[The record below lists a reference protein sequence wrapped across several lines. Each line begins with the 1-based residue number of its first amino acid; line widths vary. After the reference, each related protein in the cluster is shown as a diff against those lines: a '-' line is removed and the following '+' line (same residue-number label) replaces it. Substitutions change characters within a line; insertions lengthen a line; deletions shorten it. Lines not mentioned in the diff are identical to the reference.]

1 MHLKKITL
9 SGFRAFAETTTV
21 DLDADCIILVGTN
34 GQGKTSLLD
43 GLVLGADWA
52 RWGESAKISR
62 SCRSILKPAVR
73 RSESNS
79 F

>member
-1 MHLKKITL
+1 MRLKEITL

-43 GLVLGADWA
+43 GLFWALTGQLGRIGKDK
-52 RWGESAKISR
+52 SLVS
-62 SCRSILKPAVR
+62 L
-73 RSESNS
+73 
-79 F
+79 

>member
-1 MHLKKITL
+1 MRFKNITL

-43 GLVLGADWA
+43 GLFWALTGKLGRIGKDN
-52 RWGESAKISR
+52 R
-62 SCRSILKPAVR
+62 SCRSILKPAAR
-73 RSESNS
+73 RRV
-79 F
+79 